1 MLYLPQLIH
10 PRIKGLFSKE
20 IPPNLKLAGGL
31 NYSLMNW
38 KKLTQ
43 DQGILW
49 VQDIKSQSR

>member
-43 DQGILW
+43 DQGIL
-49 VQDIKSQSR
+49 